1 MHPTK
6 DTLRAWDDAT
16 AELTRRAKIPI
27 ANSKKF
33 HGEIFSLLVG
43 ATQVASFRERV
54 DVAKAEK
61 AVRAAYAAVRAMS
74 DPQRAL
80 LEDAFYVAAYREISW
95 SGDGCGG
102 DLSDLGLENAGIAM
116 LRAWVRAFAMVT
128 GRSPDFAVRKG
139 RGRPEETIGNWQLQ
153 QFVGCLWSIVREYD
167 GDLSFSCKENRG
179 TGEMVEVL
187 KIFRPLLPKGLI
199 PIALPA
205 KTIERVKGTL
215 GTKKYEPFGWIS
227 SGFRR
232 RTYEPFNVGTP

>member
-1 MHPTK
+1 MRPTK
-6 DTLRAWDDAT
+6 DTFRMWDNAT
-16 AELTRRAKIPI
+16 VELARRAKIPI

-33 HGEIFSLLVG
+33 RGEIMSLLMG
-43 ATQVASFRERV
+43 ATQVASFREQV
-54 DVAKAEK
+54 DVTKAEK
-61 AVRAAYAAVRAMS
+61 AVRAAYAAVRALG
-74 DPQRAL
+74 DQQRVL
-80 LEDAFYVAAYREISW
+80 LEDAFFVARETAW
-95 SGDGCGG
+95 SGDGCG

-128 GRSPDFAVRKG
+128 GRSPDFAARKG

-153 QFVGCLWSIVREYD
+153 QFVGCLWSIVRKYG

-179 TGEMVEVL
+179 VGEMIEVL

-215 GTKKYEPFGWIS
+215 ATKKYEPFGYIMS
-227 SGFRR
+227 ADRP
-232 RTYEPFNVGTP
+232 RTYAKFNIGTS